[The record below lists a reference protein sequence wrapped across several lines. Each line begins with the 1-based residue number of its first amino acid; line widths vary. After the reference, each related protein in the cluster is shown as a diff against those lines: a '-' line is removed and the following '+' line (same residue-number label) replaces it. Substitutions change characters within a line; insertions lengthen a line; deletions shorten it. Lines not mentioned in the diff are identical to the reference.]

1 MSKFTAF
8 WLLIVGAVLAIFMV
22 QNWYYPDPPIHF
34 LGFRFLPL
42 PQPVIIL
49 GSLGLGFL
57 SGWLTKAFGAKHQQ
71 QATTPRSSP
80 ES

>member
-1 MSKFTAF
+1 MSKIKAL
-8 WLLIVGAVLAIFMV
+8 WLLVFGAVLAIFMV

-49 GSLGLGFL
+49 GFFGLGFL
-57 SGWLTKAFGAKHQQ
+57 AGWLTKTLGAKKPQPE
-71 QATTPRSSP
+71 APP
-80 ES
+80 ESPL